1 MIVNLARSTGEGATL
16 ERVEGD
22 VLFEGGEPHQG
33 VLATF
38 ARDGREITGRI
49 IKVSRSTPDAPES
62 ELIVTVEQID
72 PEMEDIEAEEA
83 LASLPPGTVEEKQV

>member
-1 MIVNLARSTGEGATL
+1 MIVNLARPSGDGAIL

-22 VLFEGGEPHQG
+22 VMFEGGEPHDG

-38 ARDGREITGRI
+38 TLDGREITGRI
-49 IKVSRSTPDAPES
+49 ISVSRSIPDAGDS

-72 PEMEDIEAEEA
+72 PEMEDIGAEEA
-83 LASLPPGTVEEKQV
+83 LNSLPPGTVAER